1 MKNNCFIVK
10 DLLPLYNENL
20 LSDETTEW
28 VNEHIK
34 TCKEC
39 NSLVEASSLELNT
52 EPIENTM
59 NQELMFK
66 KINRKLSM
74 YQIIFVALSF
84 FIAINTSLLSES
96 FGFILWYPV
105 LGAITYLFY
114 KDIRLV
120 FLLAFIPIFIWS
132 FSSNILDYFNSSYL
146 DISFFQILG
155 YSLIRSI
162 PVSLFH
168 LLFAFIGNIIG
179 ALILKLHNE

>member
-1 MKNNCFIVK
+1 MNNNCFIIR

-20 LSDETTEW
+20 LSDETTAW
-28 VNEHIK
+28 VKEHLED
-34 TCKEC
+34 CKEC
-39 NSLVEASSLELNT
+39 EKLAEASSVDLNT
-52 EPIENTM
+52 VPIDNTM
-59 NQELMFK
+59 DQEVMFK

-96 FGFILWYPV
+96 FGFILWYPI
-105 LGAITYLFY
+105 LGVITYLFY
-114 KDIRLV
+114 KDIKLV
-120 FLLAFIPIFIWS
+120 FLLAFIPIFLWS

-155 YSLIRSI
+155 YSLIRSL

-168 LLFAFIGNIIG
+168 LLLAFIGSIIG